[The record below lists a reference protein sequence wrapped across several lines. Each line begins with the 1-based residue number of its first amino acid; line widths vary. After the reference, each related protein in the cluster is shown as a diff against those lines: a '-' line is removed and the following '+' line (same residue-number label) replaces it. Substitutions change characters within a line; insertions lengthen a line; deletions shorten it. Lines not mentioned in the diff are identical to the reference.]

1 MSVVLLKNSCEEKK
15 ESFARDSFQDSPED
29 KVEWSSNLNK
39 TTKQTEGFK
48 EDIDWFNLSGIN
60 EDSILGD
67 ILLIFDSKSDLDNYL
82 KQPNLYGVQLIDP
95 LPSIN
100 AVRAKVVD
108 IDKFLASQS
117 LEFGPSKV
125 DRNVKFNS
133 PSPPEQRVLEQ
144 EKPFAGD
151 AMNWIGANPDRINR
165 GEGICVAILDT
176 GVDSKHPVLNGLS
189 VKHFSMLSDQIN
201 ISSGHGTSMASI
213 ISGQAEGSLGLAPA
227 AEIISIQVLDEQ
239 GEGDAFTVAKGII
252 KAVDEGADII
262 NLSLGGMEKSRV
274 LENAIDYAKE
284 KELILVS
291 ASGNDG
297 LSALAYPAR
306 YEDVIGVSSID
317 ANGRVSS
324 FSNYGNG
331 VDIAAPGVGV
341 LTAWDNDDLAY
352 FSGTSV
358 SSAFVTGALASEMSR
373 NPLLSRE
380 EVLSLLYE
388 NADETEKPG
397 FDRWT
402 GNGILNIRRVEQ
414 REKSGI
420 YDAALVGY
428 YFEPENLTSLGTKP
442 FLVSVQNQGTE
453 WIQSMNLKVNY
464 KGLEKTFRLG
474 NVKPGEVK
482 SETLYFDNGNKKEL
496 RVSAQVDIQ
505 GMEDF
510 YPQNNSRKSV
520 LMLP

>member
-1 MSVVLLKNSCEEKK
+1 M
-15 ESFARDSFQDSPED
+15 
-29 KVEWSSNLNK
+29 
-39 TTKQTEGFK
+39 
-48 EDIDWFNLSGIN
+48 
-60 EDSILGD
+60 
-67 ILLIFDSKSDLDNYL
+67 
-82 KQPNLYGVQLIDP
+82 
-95 LPSIN
+95 
-100 AVRAKVVD
+100 
-108 IDKFLASQS
+108 
-117 LEFGPSKV
+117 
-125 DRNVKFNS
+125 
-133 PSPPEQRVLEQ
+133 
-144 EKPFAGD
+144 
-151 AMNWIGANPDRINR
+151 
-165 GEGICVAILDT
+165 
-176 GVDSKHPVLNGLS
+176 
-189 VKHFSMLSDQIN
+189 
-201 ISSGHGTSMASI
+201 
-213 ISGQAEGSLGLAPA
+213 
-227 AEIISIQVLDEQ
+227 
-239 GEGDAFTVAKGII
+239 
-252 KAVDEGADII
+252 
-262 NLSLGGMEKSRV
+262 
-274 LENAIDYAKE
+274 ENAIDYAKE
-284 KELILVS
+284 KEVILVS

-297 LSALAYPAR
+297 LSTLAYPAR

-341 LTAWDNDDLAY
+341 LTAWDNNDLAY

-358 SSAFVTGALASEMSR
+358 STAFVTGALASEMSR

-402 GNGILNIRRVEQ
+402 GNGTLNIRRVEQ

-505 GMEDF
+505 GMKDS